1 MKKWRAFSRKKSFL
15 IRKSTFLFAENST
28 SLFAEIGAFLFA
40 ENDTL
45 LFTVYI
51 SVSNVTYWV

>member
-15 IRKSTFLFAENST
+15 IRKSTFLFAE
-28 SLFAEIGAFLFA
+28 IGAFLFA

-45 LFTVYI
+45 LFTVYRCLTFT
-51 SVSNVTYWV
+51 VKYHNLV

>member
-28 SLFAEIGAFLFA
+28 SLFAEIGTFLVA

-45 LFTVYI
+45 LFTDYRRFDV
-51 SVSNVTYWV
+51 VH